1 MKKYILF
8 LGIAISAFL
17 TSCEK
22 PVVENISE
30 GTIETT
36 THTITI
42 GFNSPIELQTK
53 SGNTYDNVGRLDI
66 YYYNISDNLLGHESF
81 SGEDAMNQ
89 QISITMEEGSSINVL
104 VLANLPDDL
113 ATYIGRIDSFGITTK
128 IHFPFEEQES
138 LYYPIM
144 GATKYIK
151 FTSNQSVKIDLYRY
165 TYNINIG
172 KVTADFTV
180 ASMKNKEIAVKRI
193 MLINTSNQYEL
204 VSNLSSNM
212 PESIYGKLVT
222 FDHEILGGGT
232 SGYEVGST
240 LMRSSKFTMTYDGLR
255 EDWAKQYACLLN
267 DNYLNLVPGRV
278 NITDKEIVKKA
289 TIITLESN
297 NIIGHADDNSL
308 DKVLEVNKTLT
319 GLAGKYLP
327 HLPIN
332 GGRNNQDNVLKLVVE
347 VEINGDLMFYPIH
360 LLAPQPNTIYHIENI
375 TLKGEPSPN
384 CNFYPANYD
393 TDLSVSINTASETVV
408 SDITVG
414 AISK

>member
-22 PVVENISE
+22 PAVDNLNE
-30 GTIETT
+30 GTHEIK

-53 SGNTYDNVGRLDI
+53 SGKTYDNVGRVDI
-66 YYYNISDNLLGHESF
+66 YYYDSNDVLLGHESF
-81 SGEDAMNQ
+81 FGENALNQ
-89 QISITMEEGSSINVL
+89 QISITMEEGRSIRVL
-104 VLANLPDDL
+104 VLANLHDDL
-113 ATYIGRIDSFGITTK
+113 ATYIRRITTFDIKTK
-128 IHFPFEEQES
+128 IHFPFEEHES
-138 LYYPIM
+138 LEYPIM
-144 GATKYIK
+144 GATKSIN

-165 TYNINIG
+165 TYHLNIG
-172 KVTADFTV
+172 SITADFTV
-180 ASMKNKEIAVKRI
+180 TSMKNKEIAVKRI
-193 MLINTSNQYEL
+193 ILINTSNQYEL
-204 VSNLSSNM
+204 VSSLGSYM

-232 SGYEVGST
+232 SGYEVGTT
-240 LMRSSKFTMTYDGLR
+240 LMRNSKFTMAYDGLR
-255 EDWAKQYACLLN
+255 EDWSKQYACLLN
-267 DNYLNLVPGRV
+267 DNYLNLRSGHV
-278 NITDKEIVKKA
+278 NITDKEIVKEA

-297 NIIGHADDNSL
+297 NIIGNADDNSL
-308 DKVLEVNKTLT
+308 NKVLEVNKTLI
-319 GLAGKYLP
+319 GLAGEYLP